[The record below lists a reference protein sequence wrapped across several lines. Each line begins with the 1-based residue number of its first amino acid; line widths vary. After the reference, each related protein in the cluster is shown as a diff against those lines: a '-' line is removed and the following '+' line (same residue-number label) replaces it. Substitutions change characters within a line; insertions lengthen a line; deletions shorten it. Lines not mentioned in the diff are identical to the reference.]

1 MADIDIINK
10 LKALLSKDK
19 KLSRLLLLEKQRRG
33 LSSDSLV
40 FVGMH
45 NVAQHWWCTQYAILK
60 SYANEKDFFYVY
72 LFDRI
77 CYSYKLGLIKKL
89 PRKYEAILDIGNEIQ
104 LTDIETLL
112 NAKKDHMST
121 SFPVTSIE
129 IYDNRSNRKMYINP
143 NLDEKER
150 IFFEA
155 KAKEDGIILSNNTD
169 DIDDSFLRGE
179 LSELMNSE
187 KYPTIRW
194 NFRWEKY
201 SIIGHPDGI
210 TGEFIYEYKTTKNRF
225 MLNYSKPV
233 ALTQADLYGYFY
245 NRPQKRVQIYIEE
258 ERKVE
263 TYVQPINL
271 ERIEKTLNAFL
282 KVDEGMPA
290 RPPKEFKCRK
300 CEFRTSCPIKY

>member
-150 IFFEA
+150 
-155 KAKEDGIILSNNTD
+155 KDP
-169 DIDDSFLRGE
+169 FLRGE
-179 LSELMNSE
+179 ISELLNSE

-194 NFRWEKY
+194 NFRWKKY
-201 SIIGHPDGI
+201 SIIGQPDGI
-210 TGEFIYEYKTTKNRF
+210 TDEFIYEFKSTKNRY

-271 ERIEKTLNAFL
+271 ERVEKTLNAFL